1 MKKKKKIT
9 ISVDAICVDYL
20 KKYNIESI
28 SRICQK
34 ALLDTQKE
42 IQLLISLANRNVIS
56 KEELKFELLR
66 YQNYEEYKE
75 RKTEE
80 DEKNFI
86 KDFEEK
92 RRIANTKWTS

>member
-9 ISVDAICVDYL
+9 ISVDAICIDYL

-42 IQLLISLANRNVIS
+42 IQLIISLANRKVIS
-56 KEELKFELLR
+56 EEELQFELLR

-75 RKTEE
+75 RKKEE
-80 DEKNFI
+80 DDKIFI
-86 KDFEEK
+86 EDFEEK

>member
-42 IQLLISLANRNVIS
+42 IELLISLANRKVIS
-56 KEELKFELLR
+56 ENELQFELLR

-75 RKTEE
+75 RKKQE
-80 DEKNFI
+80 DDKIFI
-86 KDFEEK
+86 EDFEEK

>member
-56 KEELKFELLR
+56 QEDLKFELLK
-66 YQNYEEYKE
+66 YQDYEEYKE
-75 RKTEE
+75 RKREE
-80 DEKNFI
+80 DAKIFI
-86 KDFEEK
+86 EDFEEK
-92 RRIANTKWTS
+92 RRIANTKWTM

>member
-9 ISVDAICVDYL
+9 ISVDAICIDYL

-42 IQLLISLANRNVIS
+42 IQLLISLANRKVIS
-56 KEELKFELLR
+56 QKELKFELLK

-80 DEKNFI
+80 DEKIFI
-86 KDFEEK
+86 EDFEEK

>member
-9 ISVDAICVDYL
+9 ISVDAICIDYL

-28 SRICQK
+28 SKICQK

-42 IQLLISLANRNVIS
+42 IQTLISLANREIIS
-56 KEELKFELLR
+56 QEELKFELLKF
-66 YQNYEEYKE
+66 QDYETYKE
-75 RKTEE
+75 RKKVEN
-80 DEKNFI
+80 DKIFI
-86 KDFEEK
+86 QDFEEK

>member
-9 ISVDAICVDYL
+9 ISVDAICIDYL

-56 KEELKFELLR
+56 EEDLKFELLK

-75 RKTEE
+75 RKKQE
-80 DEKNFI
+80 DEEIFI

>member
-9 ISVDAICVDYL
+9 ISVDAICIDYL

-42 IQLLISLANRNVIS
+42 IQLLISLANRKVIS
-56 KEELKFELLR
+56 EEELQLELLR
-66 YQNYEEYKE
+66 YQNYEEYTE
-75 RKTEE
+75 RKKQE
-80 DEKNFI
+80 DEKIFI
-86 KDFEEK
+86 EDFEEK